1 MNRRRFPPQPSPAN
15 QTRRMS
21 RRLHLRP
28 GVTLL
33 ELMVVVVI
41 MGAVGAMSA
50 GRVHALI
57 IHQRI
62 TRAASAVQNNLEAAF
77 AVSSRNRRPVRIA
90 WDASTAQLQ
99 VTDRA
104 GTKTYSHT
112 NLGRDP
118 YGLGA
123 SAISVSRSPV
133 DVFPSGLANDELV
146 VTITLENLIRRVRMS
161 RAGMIDIQIIQ

>member
-1 MNRRRFPPQPSPAN
+1 
-15 QTRRMS
+15 MS
-21 RRLHLRP
+21 RRLQLRA

-33 ELMVVVVI
+33 ELMVVVMI
-41 MGAVGAMSA
+41 MGVVGTMSA

-62 TRAASAVQNNLEAAF
+62 TRAASAVQNNLESAF
-77 AVSSRNRRPVRIA
+77 ATAGRNRRPVRIVWHA
-90 WDASTAQLQ
+90 ASAQLQ

-118 YGLGA
+118 YGLGS
-123 SAISVSRSPV
+123 SAVSVSSSPIEV
-133 DVFPSGLANDELV
+133 YPSGLASDALV
-146 VTITLENLIRRVRMS
+146 VTITLENLTRQVRMT
-161 RAGMIDIQIIQ
+161 RAGMIEIKIP

>member
-1 MNRRRFPPQPSPAN
+1 
-15 QTRRMS
+15 MS
-21 RRLHLRP
+21 RRQHLRA

-33 ELMVVVVI
+33 ELMVVVTI
-41 MGAVGAMSA
+41 MGVVGAMSA

-57 IHQRI
+57 VHQRI

-77 AVSSRNRRPVRIA
+77 ATSGRNRRPVRIT

-112 NLGRDP
+112 NLGREP
-118 YGLGA
+118 YGLGS
-123 SAISVSRSPV
+123 SAVSVSSSPIE
-133 DVFPSGLANDELV
+133 VFPSGLASDNLV
-146 VTITLENLIRRVRMS
+146 VTITLEGLTRQVRMS
-161 RAGMIDIQIIQ
+161 RAGMIE